1 MVAGVTALTTALRL
15 MLNTPKPFSGQWNTD
30 LPAAKVSCNRHS
42 SLQTRL
48 VSPPPSESCGNAS
61 YFVLYFA
68 SRFPIASYRLY
79 FLWRGSQTIGILSVL
94 SRANTLPSCIDLTL
108 VINPLYANS
117 VTEKA
122 VIVDI

>member
-15 MLNTPKPFSGQWNTD
+15 MLNTPKLFSGQWNTY
-30 LPAAKVSCNRHS
+30 LSAAKVSCNRHS

-68 SRFPIASYRLY
+68 SRFPIANYCLY
-79 FLWRGSQTIGILSVL
+79 FLWRGGQTLGVLSVL

-117 VTEKA
+117 VTENA